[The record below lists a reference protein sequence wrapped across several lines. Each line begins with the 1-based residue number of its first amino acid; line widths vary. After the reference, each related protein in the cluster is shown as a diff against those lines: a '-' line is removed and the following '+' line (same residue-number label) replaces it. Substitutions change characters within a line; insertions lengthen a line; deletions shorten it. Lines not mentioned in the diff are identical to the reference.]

1 MSPYILLGI
10 AVAAELAGTI
20 ALKLSDGFT
29 RLVPTIAMVGCY
41 AAAFWLMALA
51 VRTLPIGI
59 VYAVWA
65 GLGIAGTA
73 VLGNILFREQLS
85 LVDYCGIG
93 LVLAGVLVLTF
104 VSGRGAHS

>member
-1 MSPYILLGI
+1 MLLGI
-10 AVAAELAGTI
+10 AVASELAGTI

-73 VLGNILFREQLS
+73 ALGHIMFRDQLS

-93 LVLAGVLVLTF
+93 LVLAGVLVLTLM
-104 VSGRGAHS
+104 SGRGAHA